1 MSDQLQVSCNDSRS
15 PSEKVLRIGI
25 LAGEASGDIL
35 GAGLIKAIKLQY
47 PNATFEGIAGPLMLV
62 EGATSF
68 FPQDRLAVM
77 GFVEPLK
84 RLPELLRIRKFL
96 KKHFIANPPDVFVGI
111 DSPDFN
117 LNLELAL
124 KEAGVK
130 TVHYVSPSVWAWR
143 QGRIKKIARAVDTV
157 LTLFPFEQKFL
168 EANNIAAV
176 CVGHT
181 LADNIPLQPDVACA
195 RKSLNLILGDGEK
208 LYAILPGSRGGEVE
222 RMLPVFLGAARL
234 CLQLQPTLRFV
245 IPAANEK
252 RLQQIEAVLV
262 DYSDLPVTV
271 FLKQSH
277 EVMQASDAVVM
288 ASGTTTLEAML
299 LKKPMVIA
307 YKVAALSYFIFS
319 RMVKVPFIGLPN
331 LLAEKELAKEFI
343 QDDATP
349 ESIAQ
354 EMMRLLDGSVRLE
367 LLAEYERLHLML
379 KRGADKRAADA
390 VIGVAESHT
399 AAPR

>member
-1 MSDQLQVSCNDSRS
+1 MPVSTAQGSDAD
-15 PSEKVLRIGI
+15 KKALRFGI
-25 LAGEASGDIL
+25 VAGEASGDIL
-35 GAGLIKAIKLQY
+35 GAGLIEAIKAQH
-47 PNATFEGIAGPLMLV
+47 PNAQFEGIAGPLMLAQ
-62 EGATSF
+62 GAHSF

-96 KKHFIANPPDVFVGI
+96 RNHFIANPPDVFIGI

-117 LNLELAL
+117 LDLELSL
-124 KEAGVK
+124 KQAGIK

-157 LTLFPFEQKFL
+157 LTLFPFEQAFYCDH
-168 EANNIAAV
+168 NIAAI

-181 LADNIPLQPDVACA
+181 LADSIPLQPDTAAA
-195 RKSLNLILGDGEK
+195 RAKLGLELKEGEQ
-208 LYAILPGSRGGEVE
+208 LYAVLPGSRGGEVE
-222 RMLPVFLGAARL
+222 RMLPVFLEAARL
-234 CLQLQPTLRFV
+234 CLHQQENLKFI

-252 RLQQIEAVLV
+252 RQQQIETLLA
-262 DYSDLPVTV
+262 DFDDLPVTLV
-271 FLKQSH
+271 FKQSH
-277 EVMQASDAVVM
+277 DVMLASDAVVM

-307 YKVAALSYFIFS
+307 YKVAAFSYFIFS

-343 QDDATP
+343 QHEATP
-349 ESIAQ
+349 ANIAQ
-354 EMMRLLDGSVRLE
+354 EMLHLLDGQVRAE
-367 LLAEYERLHLML
+367 LLAEYARLHHLL
-379 KRGADKRAADA
+379 KRDANKKAAQAVLAIAGAL
-390 VIGVAESHT
+390 
-399 AAPR
+399 